1 MRYVDHKMNKIQSKA
16 KQIYYMKNYIKRI
29 NVMSRITW
37 KSKSMFG
44 LICFVNSISCLNVLQ
59 LFSMLLHVFF
69 LSVSLSLLSH
79 YYCNSLFFVKIKL
92 CVKSTNRICSHN
104 LNWFQNIFHYF
115 CTFYLINCFV
125 FHVQT
130 FIRKNTDFSF
140 RRLWN

>member
-16 KQIYYMKNYIKRI
+16 KQIYYMKKNYIKRI

-59 LFSMLLHVFF
+59 LFSNVVTCFF
-69 LSVSLSLLSH
+69 SLCFPLSLLSH

-92 CVKSTNRICSHN
+92 CVKSTNWICSHN
-104 LNWFQNIFHYF
+104 LNWIQNYFHSFFYF
-115 CTFYLINCFV
+115 FLFDQLFCFSCSN
-125 FHVQT
+125 
-130 FIRKNTDFSF
+130 IY
-140 RRLWN
+140 